1 MPENESTDPTSTGAA
16 LSPEEWLKIAA
27 EEDPDLVDETVDVD
41 DAGVLTTS
49 PVPEGH
55 SPDPA
60 HTAAIGDVEVN
71 QPVVPEPVPP
81 AFNETFPPPGGTPP
95 NSVAPQAPTPPQSQW
110 RAAAEERQSVP
121 PRDSR
126 YPNQPVPPG
135 GRFDNFQ
142 PQQTQFPSTAGPRP
156 GWAGPPAPQQ
166 PSPPMP
172 PMPPTNLARQQEW
185 RNAAPAPRQP
195 GYNGAAPYQPGYNA
209 AAPHQPGTFELWQS
223 QPGGA
228 APGAQPPNAPGAV
241 NMAAS
246 TPMASATPGPEYGRP
261 NSADAGYLSMAPA
274 ESLAD
279 KYNQQKYASS
289 KKPEPQSG
297 WRKGVFKGT
306 FGAINPGESGPEKED
321 RLLRE
326 KINNN
331 IRGQFVF
338 AVLSLKGGMAN
349 STTTAGIGSIFAQ
362 TRGAEVI
369 ALDINPD
376 SGNLASRINPAAKHT
391 FVDVLRDNGI
401 EGRTDVRSY
410 TEQNAV
416 KLDVLASSE
425 QLVNP
430 PTYTPETLRATVDKL
445 RRAYTVIGLDCGKSI
460 NSPLVPA
467 VLDMVNAIVVVT
479 SVASDGFRGA
489 LILHDWLRAHGR
501 SQLLERSFLL
511 MSDQDSKKNP
521 KMKKGIEDDVA
532 KIIWKDPAYIPYDPH
547 IHEGAVINL
556 DQLAEPTYRALLKAT
571 GRLAD
576 WYNMPPLPMLSGL
589 HA

>member
-1 MPENESTDPTSTGAA
+1 MPEIEPIKHESTADVRSLDDW
-16 LSPEEWLKIAA
+16 LSIAA
-27 EEDPDLVDETVDVD
+27 EADPELAAEELADIENAGIGHGADTEDSSAPR
-41 DAGVLTTS
+41 
-49 PVPEGH
+49 PVPEVGIGTD
-55 SPDPA
+55 SESNQPGAVEQPAPA
-60 HTAAIGDVEVN
+60 HTDL
-71 QPVVPEPVPP
+71 P
-81 AFNETFPPPGGTPP
+81 ASHGGAHVDHGEAMRP
-95 NSVAPQAPTPPQSQW
+95 APTNPPSQW
-110 RAAAEERQSVP
+110 RSAVP
-121 PRDSR
+121 PREDRPSGS
-126 YPNQPVPPG
+126 PG
-135 GRFDNFQ
+135 SRFDNFE
-142 PQQTQFPSTAGPRP
+142 PQQTHFPPSVGPRP
-156 GWAGPPAPQQ
+156 GWAAPAAPQPPAAPVPPLNGAGPQQAWGGPPSANPGYNNTPAPAPQTFGMWQQ
-166 PSPPMP
+166 P
-172 PMPPTNLARQQEW
+172 
-185 RNAAPAPRQP
+185 
-195 GYNGAAPYQPGYNA
+195 
-209 AAPHQPGTFELWQS
+209 QPGTGY
-223 QPGGA
+223 PGA
-228 APGAQPPNAPGAV
+228 ASPGMPSTGQQGSPGAPTPPP
-241 NMAAS
+241 AA
-246 TPMASATPGPEYGRP
+246 EFGRP
-261 NSADAGYLSMAPA
+261 DPAQAGYVSMETAD
-274 ESLAD
+274 SLAD
-279 KYNQQKYASS
+279 KYSQQKYATA
-289 KKPEPQSG
+289 KKPEPQRG
-297 WRKGVFKGT
+297 WRKGVLKGT
-306 FGAINPGESGPEKED
+306 FGVINPGESGPEKED

-326 KINNN
+326 KINAN

-349 STTTAGIGSIFAQ
+349 STTTAGIGSIFAE

-376 SGNLASRINPAAKHT
+376 SGNLAWRINPEAKHT
-391 FVDVLRDNGI
+391 FVDVLRDDAI
-401 EGRTDVRSY
+401 QGRTDVRSY
-410 TEQNAV
+410 TKHNAV

-460 NSPLVPA
+460 NSALVPA

-479 SVASDGFRGA
+479 SVTSDGFRGA

-571 GRLAD
+571 GRLAE
-576 WYNMPPLPMLSGL
+576 WYNMPPLPMATGL